1 MIMMTPG
8 SPSLIPGV
16 RTDRFYGIRLA
27 DGANQFEG
35 RVEIFVNGQ
44 WGTVCDDAWGLSD
57 AIVACRQLGFGP
69 PVDYRRYFGQGTGPI
84 WLDDVSCSGNEATL
98 LACRSRGIGS
108 HNCGHYEDVGI
119 ECGYGYGRRRTA
131 SLNFVQGDH
140 WGNIRV
146 QATDMEVSKGVPSSV
161 LQYVTISGAGVL
173 HGIEVPAIQT
183 IGNVIMLQY
192 VNVYNC
198 SSHGIELVSPSK
210 STNYNTVKVNMT
222 TSNTAMNLVEY
233 NKDVVLDNIEAMGG
247 KYGIQFKSLWDYSVA
262 TPYLDTTSATF
273 LEICDKTSTASLAS
287 KMIIFHRSSYL
298 YGFARTI
305 DCSVIIKAP
314 RNHRIHL
321 KVDIS
326 AVGSGNGRLN
336 LYDGSSGNQISSYYY
351 VRTDEH
357 TSSSDT
363 VRMVMTGYIS
373 FTCQATV
380 VSANRTARVNHVVAN
395 SFIQGNSEAG
405 LVYTE
410 QGTASTRSRIVNT
423 VIKDNSGDSSSNP
436 PASVSI
442 RAKDALIEMLN
453 NTVQNNNGGIGVR
466 LDGPESSNTDL
477 EETKVHKIINN
488 TFSQNS
494 GSDVLSFELL
504 SEETDHLILQGNTA
518 ENNEVSA
525 TGRGIVTLTGVHTEL
540 TQNTFGENKGE
551 HVFKCQDRENGDG
564 QRNISIRENVFEDT
578 VEVDRILD
586 ISGTSTRVI
595 AEENWFQDNE
605 ATLMR
610 VRVSDGHVQ
619 ILENSF
625 HGNSDGL
632 LLFEHSSTSLVD
644 MIGNEF
650 RNNTRAS
657 NPLIDLR
664 NDNIY
669 IVMKNTLTNNSAPV
683 MFRVSTTF
691 LHDNSSTTT
700 NVSMIGNI
708 LKDNIYDNMTSGNI
722 VGSSCTILFAADQNV
737 PNFHKN
743 TLQNDEFQWELCMD
757 TSIASLENVQ
767 DATENWWGSQNE
779 DDIRLRI
786 FDFDDRNDR
795 RIVNF
800 SPYRTSEYGS
810 ISIHAD
816 VSRDASSSI
825 LHGRIYKSLTLESSK
840 SPYIATGDV
849 TILPNV
855 TLNIEPGVEIR
866 FHEDV
871 GILVLG
877 SLLARGTSENKIRF
891 LPFDK
896 AASSPVV
903 TTWTRNHRIRLVGG
917 SQPWQGRL
925 EVFLRGQWGTVCRY
939 WSNHW
944 TWQNSQVVCRELGYG
959 PPTGFNTWQYGQG
972 EGPIWLGEVQ
982 CQGDERRL
990 LECNSQEIGVT
1001 RCYRHSWDIG
1011 ITCQASNPEDENDE
1025 MSLKSWGNIRI
1036 SVSKSEATVDQEI
1049 TLENVDILHAGRL
1062 HRIDV
1067 PSLQIIGVDSDISD
1081 VTIANCVSDATEVVS
1096 ASHTKI
1102 NQLFVHNCKTAVS
1115 LAEMSGETYIGS
1127 STMISN
1133 DVGISMTEA
1142 LTYRDVYIP
1151 KGHVSSFGFVDICDH
1166 QNVIEVQTRVKLYHN
1181 SYYFTRAS
1189 CFKVVRTKPEF
1200 LLLAK
1205 LSSQDVP
1212 QTVSIYDGEVPSR
1225 EKRIV
1230 HLTRS
1235 AATQSMRRK
1244 EVFSVSN
1251 KMLILVNDPID
1262 VLVEVYAIRKS
1273 ESCSFEDLSCT
1284 WTNSRDTACREEDIE
1299 QEWRLRTLGV
1309 DHQWFSGPSADKT
1322 YETAYYSLGCWRD
1335 ESNRAIPSLEGS
1347 DSRLDGYYRYRGNPI
1362 QKCHDVAVS
1371 RGFKVFALHHSGEC
1385 LSGPDAESTY
1395 MMYGRSTRCSSNGE
1409 GGYRANHV
1417 YKIVNGQYLYAGSHY
1432 VGHPQ
1437 YQIHATLENAAE
1449 PDSTLCGL
1457 SFYYFLG
1464 SDSSNH
1470 PVSLSVT
1477 TGNRSDYNRS
1487 DIFSV
1492 TAIRSS
1498 DWQLATIAID
1508 ESQNVSSVAIV
1519 ARYWKGQRTSV
1530 SMDELRTFYC
1540 RQSIPSTVIT
1550 ETVVENNKE
1559 GGIVYKGEDG
1569 DLNVENCK
1577 IVDNGMETVDT
1588 AESTHA
1594 VSLTLMKTSLTFKN
1608 NYVAHNQKGGVNVNI
1623 LAGTNW
1629 LTKSRTVNHL
1639 LFNNFISYNNQSEAL
1654 VIRGNDDDDD
1664 DDLSVQLRG
1673 NTISHNCPEDT
1684 KSVLNIENAGGRVY
1698 RNTLYNNTGLHA
1710 VKWTKTV
1717 SNETSVFH
1725 GNRVLYNS
1733 GQSPSARISVVTS
1746 SGINYH
1752 SNRFVN
1758 PANSFEM
1765 GSTDRTQ
1772 TSSVINATMNWWG
1785 SADQEVIRRRI
1796 RDDDVQP
1803 GLTDIFFIPF
1813 LTNLPLVTSIGG
1825 CPSDWYAS
1833 TFGCYMFVVGSLDW
1847 QEAQQVCIANGA
1859 QVATFASLEEVSDVV
1874 TNLIFE
1880 AGDRGEVQKIWI
1892 GRGGLPA
1899 VVTEAPGPN
1908 EELLTVTIDD
1918 PQEVSPDIGR
1928 QSSTVVVLISD
1939 IPNKST
1945 VTIETAVAE
1954 TQSRRNPFICK
1965 KELVVRCPFACF
1977 HRGQCVGRTCICN
1990 KGWEG
1995 EACAEFHCRDVNN
2008 CGAFGT
2014 CVGPNNCRCKFG
2026 WQGRACS
2033 VSYCNRFDTCRACA
2047 RETGCGWCDSSQQ
2060 CLPGTGSGPD
2070 TASCPAWFYYGCLS
2084 AGATETCSGQ
2094 IQKIDCEGRQ
2104 CNESLASS
2112 SIATCSK
2119 CLDSQYCYYQPDALG
2134 CHGWN
2139 ETRCPHG
2146 EVSPDYGDTSRI
2158 NRVQWRDNVRPIDPN
2173 VTTLFLCQVTLA
2185 EEYGEQAVLIV
2196 APTPLDFAV
2205 GNVIISGQAG
2215 GIMHRVQDIGL
2226 AGAYAFVVGIP
2237 AALEEAVAYSD
2248 FRQNV
2253 ELRSIEDSVTVED
2266 IPDEDLLT
2274 SALNGS
2280 LAVNVTIKNIP
2291 EGVAVYKCVGNVH
2304 NTNEEDDEW
2313 KSEFLVMNSSQYSE
2327 LRVGDFIAS
2336 TETSGWMETVQDV
2349 TESPTLLFVTTT
2361 LARCGDDVPR
2371 KPRLSTFNTTEEVYL
2386 GPDTSCI
2393 GGDNNPA
2400 LLIYDNTSRDNFEV
2414 GNTIIGRPSGPVLSK
2429 IISLTDSE
2437 GLVYV
2442 EVRAVSTVDDFSSES
2457 DGDNT
2462 TTSRKR
2468 RATIGDA
2475 IRGATVN
2482 VARRTNVERSGSG
2495 TLKVTPYV
2503 TLDQGLELSLEV
2515 GLDYPFVQ
2523 SASVRLFGSAS
2534 IGLEIRFDFEGSA
2547 TVSWPKN
2554 QNKPYRKGV
2563 AKRKF
2568 CIPVTPLFCLPGRI
2582 LYEVYVSVVATASVK
2597 GFVSVDFG
2605 MSGSAAMGAT
2615 WRHSGGVTLERDLQL
2630 QPPRPTYDGKLE
2642 EATASITG
2650 TLTPKLIVQIPS
2662 PALPINIPRWIRRFL
2677 PRSIQRLLTPGQST
2691 GRSVVSVIVATVDL
2705 PVVAEVSA
2713 EACSNSCPVP
2723 EEPLKLAA
2731 RVGVGEV
2738 GAQLNIGFENF
2749 NFDTGRLSAS
2759 LPFIATPSKCISQ
2772 EPPCCICD
2780 DGKPGKQDPETDECL
2795 CECFCDPPDNTV
2807 MGLKP
2812 KSGGECDC
2820 ERCPDNSLKRKT
2832 GDIECPCTCDDGQ
2845 EREME
2850 EDGSCPCECE
2860 CADGSTDTIAADGS
2874 CPCRCTCKD
2883 CSESVLGP
2891 DGCICPNDNCPI
2903 CPDGSEPISVNCECQ
2918 CEEPDP
2924 DCGEPPA
2931 CAVGRKGPGCGQP
2944 DCEPCQGCSGNGVC
2958 SPVGQSCASSCRCSP
2973 QWMGTCCDI
2982 RRPRRA
2988 GGDPHMETVDGT
3000 TYDYYGI
3007 GEFWDCK
3014 SRVNDFGI
3022 QVRYFLYERA
3032 SFTGAAAI
3040 KAGENVVTV
3049 TTPTYGAA
3057 QDLPTVRLDGIALSL
3072 SDSNQY
3078 RLGNGSVLMDIQRPE
3093 VNLTTGGGV
3102 LLLSF
3107 QYSSGL
3113 TVTLDVQ
3120 YAKAVGRQ
3128 FINVLYTPTVAFLR
3142 ATEGLCGFM
3151 DDNVENDFCGPDG
3164 TIYSDPVLFA
3174 ESWRISKSHDAGGLY
3189 GSWSW
3194 NISNFHASDVMDS
3207 SYTDPTHV
3215 PIYSIDGLP
3224 KEQILLAT
3232 KLCEGLGISGNL
3244 LAGCIYDV
3252 SVTNDSTLLE
3262 QESLKT
3268 GKAAIKNSD
3277 VSPFKIKY

>member
-1 MIMMTPG
+1 
-8 SPSLIPGV
+8 
-16 RTDRFYGIRLA
+16 
-27 DGANQFEG
+27 
-35 RVEIFVNGQ
+35 
-44 WGTVCDDAWGLSD
+44 
-57 AIVACRQLGFGP
+57 
-69 PVDYRRYFGQGTGPI
+69 
-84 WLDDVSCSGNEATL
+84 
-98 LACRSRGIGS
+98 
-108 HNCGHYEDVGI
+108 
-119 ECGYGYGRRRTA
+119 
-131 SLNFVQGDH
+131 
-140 WGNIRV
+140 
-146 QATDMEVSKGVPSSV
+146 
-161 LQYVTISGAGVL
+161 
-173 HGIEVPAIQT
+173 
-183 IGNVIMLQY
+183 
-192 VNVYNC
+192 
-198 SSHGIELVSPSK
+198 
-210 STNYNTVKVNMT
+210 
-222 TSNTAMNLVEY
+222 
-233 NKDVVLDNIEAMGG
+233 
-247 KYGIQFKSLWDYSVA
+247 
-262 TPYLDTTSATF
+262 
-273 LEICDKTSTASLAS
+273 
-287 KMIIFHRSSYL
+287 
-298 YGFARTI
+298 
-305 DCSVIIKAP
+305 
-314 RNHRIHL
+314 
-321 KVDIS
+321 
-326 AVGSGNGRLN
+326 
-336 LYDGSSGNQISSYYY
+336 
-351 VRTDEH
+351 
-357 TSSSDT
+357 
-363 VRMVMTGYIS
+363 
-373 FTCQATV
+373 
-380 VSANRTARVNHVVAN
+380 
-395 SFIQGNSEAG
+395 
-405 LVYTE
+405 
-410 QGTASTRSRIVNT
+410 
-423 VIKDNSGDSSSNP
+423 
-436 PASVSI
+436 
-442 RAKDALIEMLN
+442 
-453 NTVQNNNGGIGVR
+453 
-466 LDGPESSNTDL
+466 
-477 EETKVHKIINN
+477 
-488 TFSQNS
+488 
-494 GSDVLSFELL
+494 
-504 SEETDHLILQGNTA
+504 
-518 ENNEVSA
+518 
-525 TGRGIVTLTGVHTEL
+525 
-540 TQNTFGENKGE
+540 
-551 HVFKCQDRENGDG
+551 
-564 QRNISIRENVFEDT
+564 
-578 VEVDRILD
+578 
-586 ISGTSTRVI
+586 
-595 AEENWFQDNE
+595 
-605 ATLMR
+605 
-610 VRVSDGHVQ
+610 
-619 ILENSF
+619 
-625 HGNSDGL
+625 
-632 LLFEHSSTSLVD
+632 
-644 MIGNEF
+644 
-650 RNNTRAS
+650 
-657 NPLIDLR
+657 
-664 NDNIY
+664 
-669 IVMKNTLTNNSAPV
+669 
-683 MFRVSTTF
+683 
-691 LHDNSSTTT
+691 
-700 NVSMIGNI
+700 
-708 LKDNIYDNMTSGNI
+708 
-722 VGSSCTILFAADQNV
+722 
-737 PNFHKN
+737 
-743 TLQNDEFQWELCMD
+743 
-757 TSIASLENVQ
+757 
-767 DATENWWGSQNE
+767 
-779 DDIRLRI
+779 
-786 FDFDDRNDR
+786 
-795 RIVNF
+795 
-800 SPYRTSEYGS
+800 
-810 ISIHAD
+810 
-816 VSRDASSSI
+816 
-825 LHGRIYKSLTLESSK
+825 
-840 SPYIATGDV
+840 
-849 TILPNV
+849 
-855 TLNIEPGVEIR
+855 
-866 FHEDV
+866 
-871 GILVLG
+871 
-877 SLLARGTSENKIRF
+877 
-891 LPFDK
+891 
-896 AASSPVV
+896 
-903 TTWTRNHRIRLVGG
+903 
-917 SQPWQGRL
+917 
-925 EVFLRGQWGTVCRY
+925 
-939 WSNHW
+939 
-944 TWQNSQVVCRELGYG
+944 
-959 PPTGFNTWQYGQG
+959 
-972 EGPIWLGEVQ
+972 
-982 CQGDERRL
+982 
-990 LECNSQEIGVT
+990 
-1001 RCYRHSWDIG
+1001 
-1011 ITCQASNPEDENDE
+1011 
-1025 MSLKSWGNIRI
+1025 
-1036 SVSKSEATVDQEI
+1036 
-1049 TLENVDILHAGRL
+1049 
-1062 HRIDV
+1062 
-1067 PSLQIIGVDSDISD
+1067 
-1081 VTIANCVSDATEVVS
+1081 
-1096 ASHTKI
+1096 
-1102 NQLFVHNCKTAVS
+1102 
-1115 LAEMSGETYIGS
+1115 
-1127 STMISN
+1127 
-1133 DVGISMTEA
+1133 
-1142 LTYRDVYIP
+1142 
-1151 KGHVSSFGFVDICDH
+1151 
-1166 QNVIEVQTRVKLYHN
+1166 
-1181 SYYFTRAS
+1181 
-1189 CFKVVRTKPEF
+1189 
-1200 LLLAK
+1200 
-1205 LSSQDVP
+1205 
-1212 QTVSIYDGEVPSR
+1212 
-1225 EKRIV
+1225 
-1230 HLTRS
+1230 
-1235 AATQSMRRK
+1235 
-1244 EVFSVSN
+1244 
-1251 KMLILVNDPID
+1251 
-1262 VLVEVYAIRKS
+1262 
-1273 ESCSFEDLSCT
+1273 SCSFEDLSCT

-1299 QEWRLRTLGV
+1299 QEWRLRSYGV
-1309 DHQWFSGPSADKT
+1309 DHQWFSGPPADKT
-1322 YETAYYSLGCWRD
+1322 YESGYYSLGCWRD

-1347 DSRLDGYYRYRGNPI
+1347 DSRLDGYYRSRQNPI

-1371 RGFKVFALHHSGEC
+1371 RGFKVFALHYSGEC
-1385 LSGPDAESTY
+1385 LSGPNAESTY
-1395 MMYGRSTRCSSNGE
+1395 MMYGRSTGCSSNGE
-1409 GGYRANHV
+1409 GGWRANHV

-1449 PDSTLCGL
+1449 PDSTICGL

-1492 TAIRSS
+1492 TAVRSS

-1540 RQSIPSTVIT
+1540 RQNIQSTVIT
-1550 ETVVENNKE
+1550 ETVVENNKKS
-1559 GGIVYKGEDG
+1559 GIVYKGEDG
-1569 DLNVENCK
+1569 ALNVENCK
-1577 IVDNGMETVDT
+1577 IVDNGMGTADT

-1623 LAGTNW
+1623 LTGTNW
-1629 LTKSRTVNHL
+1629 LTKSRTVNHSL
-1639 LFNNFISYNNQSEAL
+1639 LNNFISYNNQSEAL
-1654 VIRGNDDDDD
+1654 AIQGNDDD

-1710 VKWTKTV
+1710 VRWTKTV

-1785 SADQEVIRRRI
+1785 SVDQEVIRRRI

-1803 GLTDIFFIPF
+1803 GLTDIDFIPF

-1908 EELLTVTIDD
+1908 EELLTVAIDD
-1918 PQEVSPDIGR
+1918 PQEASSDMGR

-1939 IPNKST
+1939 IPNEST

-2084 AGATETCSGQ
+2084 AGVTETCSGH
-2094 IQKIDCEGRQ
+2094 IQKIDCERRQ
-2104 CNESLASS
+2104 CNESLPSS
-2112 SIATCSK
+2112 NIATCSK

-2185 EEYGEQAVLIV
+2185 EEFGEQAVLIV
-2196 APTPLDFAV
+2196 APTPLDFTV
-2205 GNVIISGQAG
+2205 GNVVISGQAG

-2280 LAVNVTIKNIP
+2280 LAVNVTVKNIP
-2291 EGVAVYKCVGNVH
+2291 EGVAVYKCVGNVY

-2361 LARCGDDVPR
+2361 LARCGDDVPS
-2371 KPRLSTFNTTEEVYL
+2371 KPRLSVFNTTQEVYL

-2400 LLIYDNTSRDNFEV
+2400 LLIYNTSRDSFEV
-2414 GNTIIGRPSGPVLSK
+2414 GKIIIGRPSGPVLSK
-2429 IISLTDSE
+2429 VISLTDSD

-2475 IRGATVN
+2475 IRGARVN

-2547 TVSWPKN
+2547 TVSWPKD

-2731 RVGVGEV
+2731 RVGVGE
-2738 GAQLNIGFENF
+2738 
-2749 NFDTGRLSAS
+2749 
-2759 LPFIATPSKCISQ
+2759 

-2891 DGCICPNDNCPI
+2891 DGCICPNDNTFESRPSVTFATHQFCLPLFFSYQCQKTYMDLTAARPNCKSRSAPYHTPHGSRRATDRAPDGSLTETGRKIRRTLGVMTPAGVYAEDMPNGRRFKCDLSIRVTADPYRGRCAGSGQDACTELPDDLVTLKRYLKTVVIVGRALGGLGGCPI
-2903 CPDGSEPISVNCECQ
+2903 CEDGSEPISVNCECQ

-2958 SPVGQSCASSCRCSP
+2958 SPVGQSCASSCRCNP

-3078 RLGNGSVLMDIQRPE
+3078 RLGNGSVLMDIQRPA

-3128 FINVLYTPTVAFLR
+3128 FINVLYTPTVDFLH

-3164 TIYSDPVLFA
+3164 TIYLDPVLFA

-3194 NISNFHASDVMDS
+3194 NISNFHASDVMDR

-3268 GKAAIKNSD
+3268 GSCGNCSFGECVAGFCECVLGWEGEACDQKATCDNVNNCTSPAHGACKTTDVCECTPGFIEIDCSVQATCLAVANCSTRGVCVDWDTCRCDRGWGGESCSQPTCTDLDRCSGISLTHIYAHIPGTLKTCLPQIALLSVTPGLVHYALRGGVYCRGTCVEYDVCECEQGWTGVSCALPDCSGVGDCSRRGECVGPDVCECYSGFRGQNCSLSLNCTELDDCNGQGLCVFTPGGQSNFSCRCYSGFTGTNCSD
-3277 VSPFKIKY
+3277 VSCSGVNDCSGNGQCVEPNLCSCDAGFTGPSCANFSCEARDFCSGHGQCVAYDECECDDSWSGPSCSIANCSDVNDCSSNGVCLLPNTCECASGYDGPSCDQFSAPNENAPVFANETFVVSVRENAPVGTKIGKVSADDADTGRNGYVTYSISPGSDADMFLVDGETGEISTIVPLDYETLAEKTISLVVVARDKGVPSLSASAAVEVAVLDTNDHCPTFQEDSTSIQHTLRPGQSLTITATDRDSGVNGQVMYSILGEGNNNRYSINESTGVITLRDDITPGRYTFVVVAIDQAAVPCSSRLTVTVIVEEEGIPVPEQLASSGCIEYSPNTNLHDANATTHSCSFSDDKNRYSYVFIGYIIARKIADFAATIADNIHGQQCTPYPIHRGSSICHIYKRIIAHTGVIRTTADYTLSNYLSVQVSPITVTVTAVESLPVPVRETVKVTAVESIPVRETVTVTAVESIPVRETVTVTAVESIPVRETVKVTAVESVPVRETVTVTAVQSIPLRETIKVTAVESPVCETVTVTAVQSIPARETVKVTAVESIPVRQLVTVTAVESMPVRETVTVTESIPVRETVTVKSTPVCETVTVTAVESIPVRQPVTVTAAASIRVRETVTVTESVPVRETVTVTESAPVRQTVTVTAVESIPVRETVLSTVQSCASTISPSRPTMTRAPQPTPVPMLTSPTSTTESPTAGSEFLLRNVDMSMVLDEAWDEDLASQSTEKYKRRSEGSTIADFQLLHNGGENFDNVATSMLRQATRNGLQVGGAKVTQLEQKDEETSDTSQAFDTRWLGLLGIFPVIILIAIAVAIQTQKKREKKRMAKRKARKQTWPYVRNMNSLRTL